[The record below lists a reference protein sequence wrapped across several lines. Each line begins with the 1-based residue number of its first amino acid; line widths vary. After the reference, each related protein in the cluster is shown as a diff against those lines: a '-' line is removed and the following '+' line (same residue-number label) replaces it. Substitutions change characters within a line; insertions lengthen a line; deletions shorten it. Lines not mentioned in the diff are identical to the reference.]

1 MPILKSSVLGHVS
14 IEASMLNDGES
25 FNISKVAVG
34 CKLSTLLPAEFWSLL
49 PSTVTDGKFES
60 VGVVR
65 IEEGSVRIIT
75 FLKQV

>member
-14 IEASMLNDGES
+14 ILGDASILNVGES

-34 CKLSTLLPAEFWSLL
+34 CKLSTLLPAEFRSLL
-49 PSTVTDGKFES
+49 PSTVTDGKFER

-65 IEEGSVRIIT
+65 IEEGSVRNIL
-75 FLKQV
+75 F